1 MILYRQKINEN
12 DDMVTEDSRIERLK
26 GELNAL
32 TEIAKA
38 LTLPL
43 ELPEL
48 LDAVL
53 KKIVGVIEPAGLGAV
68 LLWDQSAGLFRPLA
82 AFGYDLEILN
92 SIGLRAG
99 ESITGK
105 VYDEGVGRLFHS
117 PTQVAEAMADMR
129 PSNRSILVRALGS
142 QAMPCSA
149 LAVPISVGDRKFG
162 VLVLESIYKWV
173 IFSQSDL
180 PFLQT
185 IADLIALAID
195 RANLAIQA
203 DAVREARQAELMRSE
218 VLAVLSHELR
228 LPLTAIQGYTSALLL
243 EEVEWDEEK
252 RNEFLNHIDE
262 ECHNMQSMLKD
273 ILDSSLVDV
282 EQLIIEPQPVRIQN
296 LAREVATEVQ
306 LRTDIHNIIV
316 DFPSDFPILEAD
328 PRWIKQVFRNILD
341 NAVKYSPDGGL
352 IVVRGEVRSTDVVV
366 IVADQGIGISPE
378 DLIPLFEKYFR
389 VKSATNLHIS
399 GTGLGL
405 PIARAIV
412 ELHGGRIWAESKH
425 GEGMTIY
432 FSLPLSRSLTDE

>member
-1 MILYRQKINEN
+1 MF
-12 DDMVTEDSRIERLK
+12 TEDSRIERLK
-26 GELNAL
+26 RELNAL
-32 TEIAKA
+32 TEIAKT

-53 KKIVGVIEPAGLGAV
+53 KKIVGVIEPAELGAV

-82 AFGYDLEILN
+82 AIGYDLVILN

-129 PSNRSILVRALGS
+129 PSNRSILVKALGS

-162 VLVLESIYKWV
+162 VLVLESRNRSV
-173 IFSQSDL
+173 FFSQSDL

-203 DAVREARQAELMRSE
+203 DAIREARQAELMRSE

-243 EEVEWDEEK
+243 DEVEWDEEK

-282 EQLIIEPQPVRIQN
+282 DQLIIEHQPIRIQN
-296 LAREVATEVQ
+296 LAREVASEVQ
-306 LRTDIHNIIV
+306 LRTDIHNILV
-316 DFPSDFPILEAD
+316 DFPSDFPILDAD
-328 PRWIKQVFRNILD
+328 PRWIKQVFRNVLD

-352 IVVRGEVRSTDVVV
+352 ILVRGEVRSTDVVV

-389 VKSATNLHIS
+389 VKSAANLHIS

-405 PIARAIV
+405 PIARAII
-412 ELHGGRIWAESKH
+412 ELHGGRIWAESKY
-425 GEGMTIY
+425 GEGMTLY
-432 FSLPLSRSLTDE
+432 FSLPLSKALSDE

>member
-1 MILYRQKINEN
+1 MATEN
-12 DDMVTEDSRIERLK
+12 SRIERLHR
-26 GELNAL
+26 ELNAL
-32 TEIAKA
+32 TEIAKT

-53 KKIVGVIEPAGLGAV
+53 KKIVGVIEPAELGV
-68 LLWDQSAGLFRPLA
+68 VMLWDQSAGLFRPVA
-82 AFGYDLEILN
+82 SVGYDLEILTN
-92 SIGLRAG
+92 LGFRAG

-105 VYDEGVGRLFHS
+105 VYDDGIGRLLGS
-117 PTQVAEAMADMR
+117 PAQVAEAMEDMR

-142 QAMPCSA
+142 QSMPSCA
-149 LAVPISVGDRKFG
+149 LAVPISVGGNKYG
-162 VLVLESIYKWV
+162 VLVLETLHSPV

-185 IADLIALAID
+185 LGDLIGLAID
-195 RANLAIQA
+195 RANLALQA
-203 DAVREARQAELMRSE
+203 DAIREARQAERMRSE
-218 VLAVLSHELR
+218 VLAILSHELR

-243 EEVEWDEEK
+243 DEVEWDEEK
-252 RNEFLNHIDE
+252 RKEFLSLIDE
-262 ECHNMQSMLKD
+262 ESHNMQSMLKD
-273 ILDSSLVDV
+273 ILDSSLIDV
-282 EQLIIEPQPVRIQN
+282 EQLITEPQPLRLQN
-296 LAREVATEVQ
+296 LAREVASEVQ
-306 LRTDIHNIIV
+306 LRTDLHNIIV
-316 DFPSDFPILEAD
+316 DFPSDFPIVEAD

-341 NAVKYSPDGGL
+341 NAIKYSPEGGL
-352 IVVRGEVRSTDVVV
+352 IVVRGEVRTNDVVI

-389 VKSATNLHIS
+389 VKSAANLHIS

-425 GEGMTIY
+425 GEGTTIY
-432 FSLPLSRSLTDE
+432 FSLPLLETVLDD